1 METLTGLLKKGQEIL
16 VQAGIEEAGLDA
28 RLLLE
33 YITGKSRAYYLAH
46 GEECVT
52 KETADRYLELV
63 TGRSQ
68 HIPLQHL
75 THQAFFMGDVGGG
88 STQTSE
94 GQAKAQG
101 SGYVHRFR
109 LYPDQYS
116 AGSS

>member
-75 THQAFFMGDVGGG
+75 THQAFFMGY
-88 STQTSE
+88 E
-94 GQAKAQG
+94 F
-101 SGYVHRFR
+101 YVN
-109 LYPDQYS
+109 
-116 AGSS
+116 

>member
-52 KETADRYLELV
+52 KETAAGIWSWSQV
-63 TGRSQ
+63 ARS
-68 HIPLQHL
+68 ISL
-75 THQAFFMGDVGGG
+75 F
-88 STQTSE
+88 SI
-94 GQAKAQG
+94 
-101 SGYVHRFR
+101 
-109 LYPDQYS
+109 
-116 AGSS
+116 

>member
-52 KETADRYLELV
+52 KETA
-63 TGRSQ
+63 
-68 HIPLQHL
+68 
-75 THQAFFMGDVGGG
+75 
-88 STQTSE
+88 
-94 GQAKAQG
+94 
-101 SGYVHRFR
+101 
-109 LYPDQYS
+109 
-116 AGSS
+116 